1 MAALGKCVKQYG
13 KTLLVDMLPIISSV
27 AMSFFHNDEAIS
39 IVLSIVLIGVCIFA
53 IFLDW
58 LFCRSRWAQKLP
70 AICPKMPPVATAVGN
85 VVTLAVLLSG
95 WITYDQFVA
104 YSGVF
109 ASGAVCLIS
118 GICVVLGPRFSWTKA
133 FALDIMDPETLR
145 AREADPVRK
154 RSFETKMPAFDKA
167 WTLAF
172 LAITLLSVIQGF
184 VRVHMNNDTLC
195 TVIGVGGPMAV
206 VVVMSKC
213 IIPRI
218 ITKLVAQGIR
228 EAEENSTTAA
238 GSTGTV

>member
-13 KTLLVDMLPIISSV
+13 KILLVDNLPMIASV

-39 IVLSIVLIGVCIFA
+39 IVLSIVLIGVGVFA

-58 LFCRSRWAQKLP
+58 LFCRSRWAQNLP
-70 AICPKMPPVATAVGN
+70 AICPKMPPVATVVGSA
-85 VVTLAVLLSG
+85 VTLAVLFSG

-109 ASGAVCLIS
+109 TSGAVCLIS
-118 GICVVLGPRFSWTKA
+118 GICVVLGSRFSWTRA
-133 FALDIMDPETLR
+133 FALDLMDPETLR

-154 RSFETKMPAFDKA
+154 QSFETKMPAFDKA

-172 LAITLLSVIQGF
+172 LAITLLQVIQGL

-195 TVIGVGGPMAV
+195 TVIGVGGPTAV
-206 VVVMSKC
+206 VWVMSKKVH
-213 IIPRI
+213 PRI
-218 ITKLVAQGIR
+218 VTKLVAQGIP
-228 EAEENSTTAA
+228 EAEEKKTNAA
-238 GSTGTV
+238 GSTGIV